1 MELTI
6 KKEFKDLIPRLSN
19 EEYELLTKSILSDGC
34 RESILL
40 WNGVIVDG
48 HNRYEICTTNNVEFN
63 TSDIDFTDDD
73 AAKIWIIDNQMG
85 RRNITEWVKFEL
97 SLKKKDIL
105 LKQGR
110 EKMIISG
117 SDGGR
122 GNKKEINPMSI
133 IDRPF
138 NEKEH
143 STRNIISSEIG
154 KSTGWVGMA
163 EVVAKKAPEEIK
175 EKLRKNETTVNK
187 VYKEIKK
194 EEKKEE
200 KIKQFEQASLE
211 YQDENVKIFF
221 EDFREGAKTIE
232 NNSVDAIITDPPYP
246 IEYIDLWADMF
257 AIADRILKPSAFL
270 VTYANHQ
277 NLDRIFQLKNPL
289 KYYWIFKLDFTSKP
303 IAMGR
308 NLIATWKPVL
318 IFQKLPFKKI
328 EETLEDNIKESKPF
342 NYDERNLHK
351 LNWGQSLGNFEWIID
366 KFTKPGDLIVDPFAG
381 SGTTLVASKNM
392 KRRCIGYEIDK
403 TNYESI
409 IKGRIERGE

>member
-1 MELTI
+1 MDGINALQLRDNARAELMQI
-6 KKEFKDLIPRLSN
+6 KDIETGFEYLSKVKAIEVWAKAEKKDSELQNLIAEQKIRTQRILGQLIKDGQDAGEIAKQGDYGTLKQNTVNDKEA
-19 EEYELLTKSILSDGC
+19 
-34 RESILL
+34 
-40 WNGVIVDG
+40 
-48 HNRYEICTTNNVEFN
+48 
-63 TSDIDFTDDD
+63 FTD
-73 AAKIWIIDNQMG
+73 KP
-85 RRNITEWVKFEL
+85 RTL
-97 SLKKKDIL
+97 
-105 LKQGR
+105 
-110 EKMIISG
+110 
-117 SDGGR
+117 
-122 GNKKEINPMSI
+122 
-133 IDRPF
+133 
-138 NEKEH
+138 
-143 STRNIISSEIG
+143 SEIG
-154 KSTGWVGMA
+154 LTAKESSTFKQIASIPDDVFESTIAEKKEAVTKAVSELTTAGMLK
-163 EVVAKKAPEEIK
+163 VA
-175 EKLRKNETTVNK
+175 
-187 VYKEIKK
+187 KEIKK

-277 NLDRIFQLKNPL
+277 NLDRIFQLPNPL

-342 NYDERNLHK
+342 NYDERDMHK
-351 LNWGQSLGNFEWIID
+351 SNWGQSLGKFEWIID
-366 KFTKPGDLIVDPFAG
+366 KFTKPGDLIVEPFAG
-381 SGTTLVASKNM
+381 TGTTLVASKNM

>member
-1 MELTI
+1 MDGINALQLRDNARAELMQIKDIETGFEYLSKVKAIEVWAKAEKKDSELQNLIAEQKIRTQRILGQLIKDGQDAGEIAKQDDGRPISVPSCNTYRTLTDIGISRRESSTFKQIASIPDDVFESTIAEKKEAVTKAVSELT
-6 KKEFKDLIPRLSN
+6 
-19 EEYELLTKSILSDGC
+19 TAG
-34 RESILL
+34 
-40 WNGVIVDG
+40 
-48 HNRYEICTTNNVEFN
+48 
-63 TSDIDFTDDD
+63 
-73 AAKIWIIDNQMG
+73 M
-85 RRNITEWVKFEL
+85 
-97 SLKKKDIL
+97 LK
-105 LKQGR
+105 
-110 EKMIISG
+110 
-117 SDGGR
+117 
-122 GNKKEINPMSI
+122 
-133 IDRPF
+133 
-138 NEKEH
+138 
-143 STRNIISSEIG
+143 
-154 KSTGWVGMA
+154 
-163 EVVAKKAPEEIK
+163 VA
-175 EKLRKNETTVNK
+175 
-187 VYKEIKK
+187 KEIKK
-194 EEKKEE
+194 EKKKEE

-277 NLDRIFQLKNPL
+277 NLDRIFQLPNSL

-342 NYDERNLHK
+342 NYDERDMHN
-351 LNWGQSLGNFEWIID
+351 LNWGQSLGKFEWIID
-366 KFTKPGDLIVDPFAG
+366 KFTKPGDLIVEPFAG
-381 SGTTLVASKNM
+381 TGTTLVASKNM

>member
-1 MELTI
+1 MDGINALQLRDNARAELMQI
-6 KKEFKDLIPRLSN
+6 KDIETGFEYLSKVKAI
-19 EEYELLTKSILSDGC
+19 EV
-34 RESILL
+34 
-40 WNGVIVDG
+40 W
-48 HNRYEICTTNNVEFN
+48 
-63 TSDIDFTDDD
+63 
-73 AAKIWIIDNQMG
+73 AKA
-85 RRNITEWVKFEL
+85 E
-97 SLKKKDIL
+97 KKDSELQNLIAEQKIRTQRIL
-105 LKQGR
+105 GQLIK
-110 EKMIISG
+110 
-117 SDGGR
+117 DGQDAGEIAKPQQPVKINIQD
-122 GNKKEINPMSI
+122 GNIKP
-133 IDRPF
+133 R
-138 NEKEH
+138 
-143 STRNIISSEIG
+143 TLSEIG
-154 KSTGWVGMA
+154 LTAKESSTFKQIASIPDDVFESTIAEKKEAVTKAVSELTTAGMLK
-163 EVVAKKAPEEIK
+163 VA
-175 EKLRKNETTVNK
+175 
-187 VYKEIKK
+187 KEIKK

-277 NLDRIFQLKNPL
+277 NLDRIFQLPNSL

-342 NYDERNLHK
+342 NYDERDMHK
-351 LNWGQSLGNFEWIID
+351 SNWGQSLGKFEWIID
-366 KFTKPGDLIVDPFAG
+366 KFTKPGDLIVEPFAG
-381 SGTTLVASKNM
+381 TGTTLVASKNM

>member
-85 RRNITEWVKFEL
+85 RRNINDWVKFEL

-110 EKMIISG
+110 EKQKETL
-117 SDGGR
+117 GGF
-122 GNKKEINPMSI
+122 KYESSVLSI
-133 IDRPF
+133 IDRTD
-138 NEKEH
+138 EEETH
-143 STRNIISSEIG
+143 STRKIIAEEIG

-200 KIKQFEQASLE
+200 KERIAESAKDLKIK
-211 YQDENVKIFF
+211 I
-221 EDFREGAKTIE
+221 DFRLGDCESIFDDIPDGSI
-232 NNSVDAIITDPPYP
+232 DCIITDPPYP
-246 IEYIDLWADMF
+246 FEFINTWSKLSKLAKRVLKHNGF
-257 AIADRILKPSAFL
+257 CIAYSGQMYLPEVLKRMSE
-270 VTYANHQ
+270 H
-277 NLDRIFQLKNPL
+277 LD
-289 KYYWIFKLDFTSKP
+289 YYWMFNLRHSGNYQLI
-303 IAMGR
+303 MGR
-308 NLIATWKPVL
+308 NIFVSWKPLL
-318 IFQKLPFKKI
+318 IFQNGFKKLESPI
-328 EETLEDNIKESKPF
+328 EDLVHGTGMSKDHHRWEQAI
-342 NYDERNLHK
+342 DELKYLIENFTEP
-351 LNWGQSLGNFEWIID
+351 GQSIL
-366 KFTKPGDLIVDPFAG
+366 DPFSG
-381 SGTTLVASKNM
+381 SGTTLIASYKLNRKPIGCELSEIEFNNA
-392 KRRCIGYEIDK
+392 KRRIYDDLHI
-403 TNYESI
+403 
-409 IKGRIERGE
+409 

>member
-1 MELTI
+1 MDGINALQLRDNARAELMQI
-6 KKEFKDLIPRLSN
+6 KDIETGFEYLSKVKAI
-19 EEYELLTKSILSDGC
+19 EV
-34 RESILL
+34 
-40 WNGVIVDG
+40 W
-48 HNRYEICTTNNVEFN
+48 
-63 TSDIDFTDDD
+63 
-73 AAKIWIIDNQMG
+73 AKA
-85 RRNITEWVKFEL
+85 E
-97 SLKKKDIL
+97 KKDSELQNLIAEQKIRTQRIL
-105 LKQGR
+105 GQLIK
-110 EKMIISG
+110 
-117 SDGGR
+117 DGQDAG
-122 GNKKEINPMSI
+122 EIAKPGGDSNMPER
-133 IDRPF
+133 DNR
-138 NEKEH
+138 K
-143 STRNIISSEIG
+143 TLSEIG
-154 KSTGWVGMA
+154 LTAKESSTFKQIASIPDDVFESTIAEKKEAVTKAVSELTTAGMLK
-163 EVVAKKAPEEIK
+163 VA
-175 EKLRKNETTVNK
+175 
-187 VYKEIKK
+187 KEIKK
-194 EEKKEE
+194 EKKKEE

-277 NLDRIFQLKNPL
+277 NLDRIFQLPNPL

-342 NYDERNLHK
+342 NYDERDMHK
-351 LNWGQSLGNFEWIID
+351 SNWGQSLGKFEWIID
-366 KFTKPGDLIVDPFAG
+366 KFTKPGDLIVEPFAG
-381 SGTTLVASKNM
+381 TGTTLVASKNM

>member
-1 MELTI
+1 MDGINALQLRDNARAELMQIKDIETGFEYLSKVKAIEVWAKAEKKDSELQNLIAEQKIRTQRILGQLIKDGQDAGEIAKQDDGRPISVPSCNTYRTLTDIGISRRESSTFKQIASIPDDVFESTIAEKKEAVTKAVSELT
-6 KKEFKDLIPRLSN
+6 
-19 EEYELLTKSILSDGC
+19 TAG
-34 RESILL
+34 
-40 WNGVIVDG
+40 
-48 HNRYEICTTNNVEFN
+48 
-63 TSDIDFTDDD
+63 
-73 AAKIWIIDNQMG
+73 M
-85 RRNITEWVKFEL
+85 
-97 SLKKKDIL
+97 LK
-105 LKQGR
+105 
-110 EKMIISG
+110 
-117 SDGGR
+117 
-122 GNKKEINPMSI
+122 
-133 IDRPF
+133 
-138 NEKEH
+138 
-143 STRNIISSEIG
+143 
-154 KSTGWVGMA
+154 
-163 EVVAKKAPEEIK
+163 VA
-175 EKLRKNETTVNK
+175 
-187 VYKEIKK
+187 KEIKK
-194 EEKKEE
+194 EKKKEE

-277 NLDRIFQLKNPL
+277 NLDRIFQLPNSL

-342 NYDERNLHK
+342 NYDERDMHK
-351 LNWGQSLGNFEWIID
+351 SNWGQSLGKFEWIID
-366 KFTKPGDLIVDPFAG
+366 KFTKPGDLIVEPFAG
-381 SGTTLVASKNM
+381 TGTTLVASKNM

>member
-1 MELTI
+1 MDGINALQLRDNARAELMQIKDIETGFEYLSKVKAIEVWAKAEKKDSELQNLIAEQKIRTQRILGQLIKDGQDAGEIAKQDDGRPISVPSCNTYRTLTDIGISRRESSTFKQIASIPDDVFESTIAEKKEAVTKAVSELT
-6 KKEFKDLIPRLSN
+6 
-19 EEYELLTKSILSDGC
+19 TAG
-34 RESILL
+34 
-40 WNGVIVDG
+40 
-48 HNRYEICTTNNVEFN
+48 
-63 TSDIDFTDDD
+63 
-73 AAKIWIIDNQMG
+73 M
-85 RRNITEWVKFEL
+85 
-97 SLKKKDIL
+97 LK
-105 LKQGR
+105 
-110 EKMIISG
+110 
-117 SDGGR
+117 
-122 GNKKEINPMSI
+122 
-133 IDRPF
+133 
-138 NEKEH
+138 
-143 STRNIISSEIG
+143 
-154 KSTGWVGMA
+154 
-163 EVVAKKAPEEIK
+163 VA
-175 EKLRKNETTVNK
+175 
-187 VYKEIKK
+187 KEIKK
-194 EEKKEE
+194 EKKKEE

-277 NLDRIFQLKNPL
+277 NLDRIFQLPNSL

-342 NYDERNLHK
+342 NYDERDMHN
-351 LNWGQSLGNFEWIID
+351 LNWGQSLGKFEWIID

-381 SGTTLVASKNM
+381 TGTTLVASKNM

>member
-85 RRNITEWVKFEL
+85 RRNINEWVKFEL
-97 SLKKKDIL
+97 SSKKKDIL

-110 EKMIISG
+110 EKQKETL
-117 SDGGR
+117 GGF
-122 GNKKEINPMSI
+122 KYESSVLSI
-133 IDRPF
+133 IDTTD
-138 NEKEH
+138 EKETH
-143 STRNIISSEIG
+143 STRKIIAEEIG

-194 EEKKEE
+194 EKKKEE

-221 EDFREGAKTIE
+221 EDFREGTKTIE
-232 NNSVDAIITDPPYP
+232 DNSVDAIITDPPYP

-277 NLDRIFQLKNPL
+277 NLDRIFQLPNSL

-342 NYDERNLHK
+342 NYDERDMHK
-351 LNWGQSLGNFEWIID
+351 SNWGQSLGKFEWIID
-366 KFTKPGDLIVDPFAG
+366 KFTKPGDLIVEPFAG
-381 SGTTLVASKNM
+381 TGTTLVASKNM

>member
-1 MELTI
+1 MEITI

-34 RESILL
+34 REPILL

-48 HNRYEICTTNNVEFN
+48 HNRYEICTTNNVEFKTAN
-63 TSDIDFTDDD
+63 INFSDED
-73 AAKIWIIDNQMG
+73 AAKVWVIDNQMG
-85 RRNITEWVKFEL
+85 RRNITQWVKFEL

-105 LKQGR
+105 LKKGR
-110 EKMIISG
+110 EKQ
-117 SDGGR
+117 
-122 GNKKEINPMSI
+122 KETGKLYGENHQKQEVLSI
-133 IDRPF
+133 IDKTSEEEPH
-138 NEKEH
+138 NTQK
-143 STRNIISSEIG
+143 IISSEIG

-175 EKLRKNETTVNK
+175 EKLRNNETTVNK

-200 KIKQFEQASLE
+200 KIRQFEQASLD

-221 EDFREGAKTIE
+221 EDFREGTKTIE
-232 NNSVDAIITDPPYP
+232 DNSVDAIITDPPYP

-257 AIADRILKPSAFL
+257 AIAERILKPSAFL

-277 NLDRIFQLKNPL
+277 NLDRIFQLPNPL

-342 NYDERNLHK
+342 NYGERDMHN
-351 LNWGQSLGNFEWIID
+351 LNWGQSLGKFEWIID

-381 SGTTLVASKNM
+381 TGTTLVASKNM